1 MLCGVMGDIADWT
14 LEQIED
20 DLYFSNVMYLEE
32 HDSYVGPGRKREL
45 QCKFCGKKN
54 LHWRNI
60 GGRWIMYENA
70 TSSKKR
76 GEIHDCPENPL
87 TLQTLKHIMSL
98 MKSGSKV

>member
-14 LEQIED
+14 LEQMED
-20 DLYFSNVMYLEE
+20 ELYFSNVMYLEE
-32 HDSYVGPGRKREL
+32 FDSYKGHGHRKEL
-45 QCKFCGKKN
+45 QCKFCGKKD

-60 GGRWIMYENA
+60 QGRWMMYENS
-70 TSSKKR
+70 TPSGKG
-76 GEIHDCPENPL
+76 GEIHDCPKNPL